1 MKKLAGSML
10 TGALVFS
17 FAGGGTALAD
27 SHDTEDG
34 ASEDSGM
41 VRIVHASPDAPEV
54 DVYVDGEAVVEGA
67 AFKDA
72 TDYIEVPEGER
83 EVEIFAAG
91 EEGEGEP
98 VLSGTLDVEEGEA
111 YTAAAINTLDDIEL
125 SVLEDNQEAA
135 EGMANVRVAHFSPD
149 APNVDVA
156 VTDGDILFEDAPFT
170 GVTDYME
177 VEAGSYDLEVRPTG
191 TEDVVLDLAGTELEE
206 GMNYSVLAV
215 GFAEGDPALDAIVLA
230 APSSDSMPSEMP
242 QTGAAG
248 TDNTMMYVLAGLL
261 AAGLGAGYYVRRR
274 ADATS

>member
-1 MKKLAGSML
+1 MKKFAGSML
-10 TGALVFS
+10 TGVLAFGLV
-17 FAGGGTALAD
+17 GGGTALAD
-27 SHDTEDG
+27 SHDTDDG
-34 ASEDSGM
+34 SSEDTGM

-72 TDYIEVPEGER
+72 TDYLEVPEGER

-91 EEGEGEP
+91 ENGEGDP
-98 VLSGTLDVEEGEA
+98 VLAGTLDVEDGEA
-111 YTAAAINTLDDIEL
+111 YTAAATNTLEEL
-125 SVLEDNQEAA
+125 ELTVLEDKQDTA
-135 EGMANVRVAHFSPD
+135 EGMADVRVAHFSPD

-170 GVTDYME
+170 GVTDYLE
-177 VEAGSYDLEVRPTG
+177 VEAGSYDLEVRPAG

-206 GMNYSVLAV
+206 GMSYSVLAV

-230 APSSDSMPSEMP
+230 TPSSDSMPSEMP
-242 QTGAAG
+242 QTGSGG
-248 TDNTMMYVLAGLL
+248 TDNTMMYVLAGLM

-274 ADATS
+274 AGASS